1 MIRVMK
7 SNKRVV
13 LYAEVLLAVL
23 YLISI
28 YGKIHLQYDDWGYFC
43 LSYPRPMPENSS
55 RNYQFEDLIQ
65 YATNWHYQYAQG
77 RLSFLIIALGINM
90 IGGLWALRFV
100 LTAAIVFIFWWIKK
114 NENAENWREVLSFFI
129 PCMLYGL
136 MGQYLHGAGTYW
148 YVAAWYYVLPIPFVL
163 ILWDIIRKERTGIW
177 RWVIAVLAF
186 ILGNAQEQIF
196 VLTFSF
202 LALSFLHRKV
212 ILKESAKNEMI
223 GMAASLLGAVIILSS
238 PGAWR
243 RMGLA
248 DSMGIVDRVLQSGA
262 NVVDNLFSTQ
272 NFAYMLAFLIGQCIL
287 STFFM
292 RRQKLEGCHVGQKAE
307 KVFGYVHFVVS
318 FALILA
324 FLNTYIE
331 NRYEYISITRHDWKR
346 QVFLCVY
353 FFNCVLGIFERYKI
367 KYGDLTRGILTI
379 AAALSVVCL
388 CVFPELS
395 GRCYLPFVL
404 LSFGDLTDLFLEPF
418 EDQNRVISG
427 AFACILVCLLALSG
441 QNLIK
446 AYQKYSEAD
455 VVLIRNE
462 EILQQAAVE
471 KQSEVHLYRVP
482 DRQYSIFMDNDFE
495 KSLIRYYF
503 GLDENVVMVYD
514 L

>member
-1 MIRVMK
+1 MIRIMK

-13 LYAEVLLAVL
+13 LYAGVLLAVL

-100 LTAAIVFIFWWIKK
+100 LIAAIVFIFWWIKK
-114 NENAENWREVLSFFI
+114 EENAENWREVLSFFI

-148 YVAAWYYVLPIPFVL
+148 YAAAWYYVLPIPFVL
-163 ILWDIIRKERTGIW
+163 ILWDIIRKEKTGIW

-196 VLTFSF
+196 VLTFSI
-202 LALSFLHRKV
+202 LALSFLHRKF

-223 GMAASLLGAVIILSS
+223 GMAASLPGAAIILGS

-243 RMGLA
+243 RMSLA
-248 DSMGIVDRVLQSGA
+248 APMGIVDRVLQSGA

-272 NFAYMLAFLIGQCIL
+272 NFAYMLAFLIGQCIV
-287 STFFM
+287 SAFFM
-292 RRQKLEGCHVGQKAE
+292 RGQKLERCHSGQKAE
-307 KVFGYVHFVVS
+307 KVFGYAHFVVS
-318 FALILA
+318 FALILV
-324 FLNTYIE
+324 FLNTYFK
-331 NRYEYISITRHDWKR
+331 NKNGYITITRQDWKR
-346 QVFLCVY
+346 QAFLCLY
-353 FFNCVLGIFERYKI
+353 FFICVLGIIERYRI
-367 KYGDLTRGILTI
+367 KYGDMTRGILTI

-395 GRCYLPFVL
+395 GRCFLPFIL
-404 LSFGDLTDLFLEPF
+404 LSFSDLTDLFLEPF
-418 EDQNRVISG
+418 ENQNRVSRG
-427 AFACILVCLLALSG
+427 VFVCILVGFLALSG

-446 AYQKYSEAD
+446 TYQKYSEAD
-455 VVLIRNE
+455 VVLTRNE
-462 EILQQAAVE
+462 EILQQAAEE
-471 KQSEVHLYRVP
+471 KQNEVHLYRVP
-482 DRQYSIFMDNDFE
+482 DIYYSIFMDNDFE
-495 KSLIRYYF
+495 KKLIKYYF
-503 GLDENVVMVYD
+503 GLDESVTIIYD